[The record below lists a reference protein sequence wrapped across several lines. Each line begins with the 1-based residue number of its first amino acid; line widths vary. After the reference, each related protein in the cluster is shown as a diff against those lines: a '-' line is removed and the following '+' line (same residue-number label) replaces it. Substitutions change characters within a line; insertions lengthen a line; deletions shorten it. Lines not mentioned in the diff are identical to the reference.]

1 MLAGVFARPHLAIE
15 HAQAHDLA
23 SALANVQEFYPTV
36 RLLSDKHMALFGL
49 GVVATRVYGPML
61 LIEVGA
67 MPAPKPDA
75 PKAEPEA
82 QQTAPRSADQVGGLR
97 RPNGADHGPDLT
109 ASEPWGLVGAPI
121 PDA

>member
-82 QQTAPRSADQVGGLR
+82 QQTAPIKL
-97 RPNGADHGPDLT
+97 RPNGADHAPDLT